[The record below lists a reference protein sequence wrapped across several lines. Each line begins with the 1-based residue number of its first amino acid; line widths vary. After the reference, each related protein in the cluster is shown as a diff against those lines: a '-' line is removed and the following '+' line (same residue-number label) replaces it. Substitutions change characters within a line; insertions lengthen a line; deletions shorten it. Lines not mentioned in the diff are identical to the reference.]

1 MKDKRMRR
9 IKQTCQEQESR
20 QTLARQIQEAV
31 KIRYTGEKKKKE
43 VKSPKAKG
51 KDKEVNLS

>member
-9 IKQTCQEQESR
+9 IKQTCQGQESK

-31 KIRYTGEKKKKE
+31 KIRYTGGKKNK
-43 VKSPKAKG
+43 
-51 KDKEVNLS
+51 